1 MLGWKEPGLGFLR
14 QKLRCDPEVTH
25 PPELQG
31 FHLEA
36 RMTLPYSDH
45 ISPKCPFCL
54 LRRESERL
62 HNSGGCL
69 YAPHAALHWLFHLLV
84 RLVGVP
90 RQHIHMRC
98 SHPLPGWWSP
108 IHFHPSSMDMGFFQ
122 SFGARNRQL
131 STAFPCSGSGSSK
144 GHVPRSAVARSECT
158 DLQTA
163 PSGRLRGER
172 PSFSVHFC

>member
-62 HNSGGCL
+62 HNWGGGGGVPLGPTCCSALTFSPTRAPGGCSTSVHTHEVL
-69 YAPHAALHWLFHLLV
+69 PPSPGLVESHSFPSLLD
-84 RLVGVP
+84 G
-90 RQHIHMRC
+90 H
-98 SHPLPGWWSP
+98 
-108 IHFHPSSMDMGFFQ
+108 GFF
-122 SFGARNRQL
+122 
-131 STAFPCSGSGSSK
+131 
-144 GHVPRSAVARSECT
+144 
-158 DLQTA
+158 
-163 PSGRLRGER
+163 
-172 PSFSVHFC
+172 SVFWC